1 MLEGHA
7 LEADV
12 EEFSPVAV
20 EVEGVEM
27 LVVSGIFYV
36 QLLQFLEQHRIV
48 SFRGLGIQPKDRFHF
63 YERTYCFK
71 YWPRRALN

>member
-1 MLEGHA
+1 LFIYDHELLTDLEVHLLESHA

-36 QLLQFLEQHRIV
+36 ELSEFLEQDRIV
-48 SFRGLGIQPKDRFHF
+48 SFRGLGIQPKD
-63 YERTYCFK
+63 
-71 YWPRRALN
+71 